1 MRLVMFSSRLDVAL
15 ELELLLRE
23 ERRQVLEH
31 DLVLALLGREA
42 VDLVDLDQREVAL
55 AVLRHP
61 DLAFDHVAGVQVE
74 AAHLARRE
82 VDVVGRRHVA
92 RFGRAQE
99 AEAVGQ
105 DLEDAV
111 AEDLLAVLGALLHD
125 REHQLLL
132 AHAGDVLDLQR
143 LAHLDELGDVD
154 GLSVRRGAWGG
165 RRRVRGGSGQRTGAV
180 QPGCRGCVER
190 EPGRRTTDGREA
202 KRRPLRGIP
211 DGCRSGD
218 RERSVPAR
226 AGWQSRP
233 EPPTSRPR
241 PVDCAGL

>member
-1 MRLVMFSSRLDVAL
+1 MRQVLHHHRLAALGRGDEQGALALADGGDQVDDAAGDVLVRLDVAL
-15 ELELLLRE
+15 ELELLLGE

-31 DLVLALLGREA
+31 DLVLALLGREV
-42 VDLVDLDQREVAL
+42 VDLVDLHQREVAL
-55 AVLRHP
+55 AVLGHP
-61 DLAFDHVAGVQVE
+61 DLALDHVAGVQVE

-92 RFGRAQE
+92 RLGRAQE

-143 LAHLDELGDVD
+143 FAHLDELGDVEGFQFGEVHGVGD
-154 GLSVRRGAWGG
+154 A
-165 RRRVRGGSGQRTGAV
+165 
-180 QPGCRGCVER
+180 
-190 EPGRRTTDGREA
+190 DREA
-202 KRRPLRGIP
+202 WSNAPA
-211 DGCRSGD
+211 GD
-218 RERSVPAR
+218 
-226 AGWQSRP
+226 AGG
-233 EPPTSRPR
+233 EEATELPR
-241 PVDCAGL
+241 P